1 MLSLII
7 HYFLAKLNEFD
18 HDFVIKMMQNLKDFI
33 FSIYNIQ
40 NNPKNIEV
48 NWIILEH
55 YKYQRIYKKRNRH
68 NK

>member
-1 MLSLII
+1 LIGTDLMLSLII

-48 NWIILEH
+48 N
-55 YKYQRIYKKRNRH
+55 
-68 NK
+68 

>member
-1 MLSLII
+1 
-7 HYFLAKLNEFD
+7 
-18 HDFVIKMMQNLKDFI
+18 MMQNLKDFI